1 MQQGTGARL
10 ETRWVRAHDGDCLRK
25 WRVCVCWVLRERAVR
40 AAGCVALQQV
50 VRIARLPLTG

>member
-1 MQQGTGARL
+1 L